1 MPRSRS
7 SRVRSSSFEQSRRK
21 SARFQSWAEPLKN
34 WCPTGTD
41 RSAPLQ
47 DLPCWVMPRLTLHTR
62 FVNFTCWIRP
72 DPDKV
77 EEIRKQRDDV
87 KARIKAK
94 AEADGVI
101 VRSMPVS
108 GSFAKAT
115 GLRRHMLGD
124 AEHEGQDVDCPF
136 VVAGKDKDGDP
147 LTELLSKFEGYAK
160 ACYSDTP
167 VERTK

>member
-1 MPRSRS
+1 MPPIS
-7 SRVRSSSFEQSRRK
+7 
-21 SARFQSWAEPLKN
+21 
-34 WCPTGTD
+34 
-41 RSAPLQ
+41 
-47 DLPCWVMPRLTLHTR
+47 LHSR

-72 DPDKV
+72 DPDKLD
-77 EEIRKQRDDV
+77 EIRKQRDDV

-115 GLRRHMLGD
+115 GLRRHMLRG
-124 AEHEGQDVDCPF
+124 AEHEGEDAAFPF

-147 LTELLSKFEGYAK
+147 LTEVLSKFEGYAK

-167 VERTK
+167 VERTKSSVRLEFASSKV